1 MEKKKKVNWSLN
13 AMLML
18 GELYEYLEEQ
28 LGSLKAT
35 DYLNDLMDFGN
46 SLEVKSTRHSFCRNQ
61 KLQSKGYRCAR
72 FRKKYILVYKTDKKL
87 VNILGVVHAG
97 RGPEVFEDLVE

>member
-28 LGSLKAT
+28 MGGFKA
-35 DYLNDLMDFGN
+35 DEYLDELMDFGN
-46 SLEVKSTRHSFCRNQ
+46 SLETKSTLHSFCRNKQ
-61 KLQSKGYRCAR
+61 LQSKGYRCAL
-72 FRKKYILVYKTDKKL
+72 FRKKHILIYKIAGNL
-87 VNILGVVHAG
+87 VTILGVLHVR
-97 RGPEVFEDLVE
+97 RGPEAFEALME